1 VPATTSS
8 RATDRADAGG
18 RAKRTKKQ
26 GGPSPSGKAAQR
38 KPSRVDRA
46 EARRRE
52 RIQKMRAK
60 SGNRYRI
67 HYDIDG
73 PRVRLGVAWFVGAMV
88 AFALGTVGVA
98 LYFGVAFAAAG
109 SHALRTWRARGA
121 AVDPRVALVSVAVVI
136 AGAAVHPRLMGV
148 GVLLLAVAAVGLAA
162 QEVGVGPGALARAS
176 LVLQTALP
184 TAVAGGCLVLLV
196 DVEPWAALALV
207 LLTSAYETGDYL
219 IGSGA
224 LNAVEGPLAG
234 GVAVLV
240 VTLAVAAL
248 GFPPFGLG
256 QAVVFGLL
264 VGPGAF
270 AGQILA
276 SAILPHSRAFA
287 PALRRVDS
295 LLIVAPLWYV
305 GVNLLV
311 R

>member
-1 VPATTSS
+1 
-8 RATDRADAGG
+8 
-18 RAKRTKKQ
+18 
-26 GGPSPSGKAAQR
+26 
-38 KPSRVDRA
+38 
-46 EARRRE
+46 
-52 RIQKMRAK
+52 
-60 SGNRYRI
+60 
-67 HYDIDG
+67 
-73 PRVRLGVAWFVGAMV
+73 
-88 AFALGTVGVA
+88 
-98 LYFGVAFAAAG
+98 
-109 SHALRTWRARGA
+109 
-121 AVDPRVALVSVAVVI
+121 VAVVI

-184 TAVAGGCLVLLV
+184 TAVAGGCLVLLA

-305 GVNLLV
+305 GVDLLV